1 MRICFLLILTA
12 SFFTSC
18 KKENEAN
25 KEIFGSWNWVKQT
38 NDSWPP
44 VDKTPQSTGINESVT
59 FNSNQTYT
67 IVRNNIQAEVGTFS
81 TEPFTTTSGKSTNK
95 IIFNRGSGLDSVH
108 YFMINGT
115 SLSFSYDYSGG
126 TGGGIRFYEK
136 Q

>member
-81 TEPFTTTSGKSTNK
+81 TEPFTTTNGKSTNK

-126 TGGGIRFYEK
+126 AGGGIRFYEK

>member
-1 MRICFLLILTA
+1 MRICILLFLTA
-12 SFFTSC
+12 SFFTGC

-67 IVRNNIQAEVGTFS
+67 IVRNNIQTEVGTFS

-95 IIFNRGSGLDSVH
+95 IIFKRGSGLDSVH

-126 TGGGIRFYEK
+126 AGGGIRFYEK